1 MLTLISCVLG
11 ISLHTPLPPTPFV
24 SPCMLLYEITV
35 LIGEIV
41 AYGQALK
48 FQEIMEGGF
57 CINVGQKIIVS
68 SVEFERL

>member
-1 MLTLISCVLG
+1 MSTLISRVLG
-11 ISLHTPLPPTPFV
+11 ISLHPPHTPFV
-24 SPCMLLYEITV
+24 SPCMLLDEITV

-57 CINVGQKIIVS
+57 CTNTGQKIIVS